1 MNALFTRRALFAG
14 AACHALL
21 APPACRLPAPAL
33 QPAAVAGSAA
43 APEPTPTPTW
53 TQQMRATMTLE
64 QKVGQMIMIAFE
76 GTQASEMVRHMIA
89 ERHVGG
95 VILFRGNMVSPA
107 QVAAL
112 TRELQEI
119 ALLSPP
125 GLPLFIATDH
135 EGGIVQRIVEG
146 VTPLPG
152 NMALGATWSEED
164 VRASAAIAAGEL
176 LAMGINVNL
185 APVVDVNNNARNPVI
200 GVRSFGSQPEQ
211 VARWGAITI
220 QTLQE
225 RGVVA
230 TAKHFPGHGDT
241 TVDSH
246 IALPAIEHSLARLE
260 AVELLPFRAA
270 IQAGV
275 DAIMTAHVT
284 FPALDPQ
291 PGLPATLSPRVVTEL
306 LRQKLGFQGLII
318 TDDLEMGAIV
328 ERYSVPAAAVMALKA
343 GADILLFRYNHDY
356 QAQAIDAI
364 LEAVRSGEIPAE
376 RIEQSVER
384 ILQVKAMRG
393 IVDRA
398 AAPPQDAARLVGQ
411 PESLERVRQIGSRAV
426 TLVRDEGGLVPLPQD
441 GRLRVLNPALAE
453 IARAEPLVNDQVT
466 LAAELRRRGV
476 ALDESAYTLWATDDE
491 IRRHVQAARAAD
503 RLVLATYDL
512 ARYPRQRILVEQVLA
527 LGKPTIAVA
536 LRSPYDLLSY
546 RTVPAYLVTYGYR
559 PALVAAAAD
568 ILAGRAQPKGRL
580 PVELPELYP
589 AGHGI
594 VR

>member
-1 MNALFTRRALFAG
+1 MDARLTRRVLLASALSPALSAL
-14 AACHALL
+14 AACQ
-21 APPACRLPAPAL
+21 LPAPAARSAAEAP
-33 QPAAVAGSAA
+33 PAAP
-43 APEPTPTPTW
+43 PEPTPTLTW
-53 TQQMRATMTLE
+53 SEQVRAAMTLE
-64 QKVGQMIMIAFE
+64 QKVGQLIMIAFQ
-76 GTQASEMVRHMIA
+76 GTQASDMARHMIA

-95 VILFRGNMVSPA
+95 VILFRGNLVSPA

-112 TRELQEI
+112 TKELQEV
-119 ALLSPP
+119 ALTSPP
-125 GLPLFIATDH
+125 GLPLFIAIDH
-135 EGGIVQRIVEG
+135 EGGI
-146 VTPLPG
+146 
-152 NMALGATWSEED
+152 
-164 VRASAAIAAGEL
+164 
-176 LAMGINVNL
+176 
-185 APVVDVNNNARNPVI
+185 DVNNNARNPVI

-211 VARWGAITI
+211 VARWGAITL
-220 QTLQE
+220 QTFQE
-225 RGVVA
+225 RGLVA

-246 IALPAIEHSLARLE
+246 IALPAIEHGIARLE
-260 AVELLPFRAA
+260 AVELPPFRTA

-291 PGLPATLSPRVVTEL
+291 PGLPATLSPRVVTGL

-328 ERYSVPAAAVMALKA
+328 ERYSVPVAAVMALKA
-343 GADILLFRYNHDY
+343 GADLLLFRYSHDY

-364 LEAVRSGEIPAE
+364 LEAVRSGEIPLE

-384 ILQVKAMRG
+384 ILQVKAIRG
-393 IVDRA
+393 LVDRA
-398 AAPPQDAARLVGQ
+398 AAPPQDAAHLTGR

-426 TLVRDEGGLVPLPQD
+426 TLVRDGGGLVPLPQS
-441 GRLRVLNPALAE
+441 GRLRVLNPALGE
-453 IARAEPLVNDQVT
+453 IARAEPLVRGQVT

-476 ALDESAYTLWATDDE
+476 ALDESAYTLWATEDE
-491 IRRHVQAARAAD
+491 IRQHVQAARAAD

-527 LGKPTIAVA
+527 LGKPIVAVA
-536 LRSPYDLLSY
+536 LRSPYDLMYY
-546 RTVPAYLVTYGYR
+546 RDVPAYLATYGYR

-580 PVELPELYP
+580 PVELPGLYP